1 MRNRAALRVSMTQ
14 SSHQNVGEAEL
25 IDAIT
30 AASAFV
36 GDEPASADTSLEDGG
51 DDAEAYEELSDE
63 EETEDQ
69 IMARI
74 SRERVARRTRSSY
87 DSFIRVT

>member
-36 GDEPASADTSLEDGG
+36 SLQ
-51 DDAEAYEELSDE
+51 APILALK
-63 EETEDQ
+63 
-69 IMARI
+69 MAAMMLKLTK
-74 SRERVARRTRSSY
+74 S
-87 DSFIRVT
+87 

>member
-1 MRNRAALRVSMTQ
+1 MRNRTALRVSMTQ
-14 SSHQNVGEAEL
+14 SSHQNAGEAEL

-51 DDAEAYEELSDE
+51 DDADPIEEFNKRKL
-63 EETEDQ
+63 
-69 IMARI
+69 
-74 SRERVARRTRSSY
+74 REMCKTHVFSG
-87 DSFIRVT
+87 